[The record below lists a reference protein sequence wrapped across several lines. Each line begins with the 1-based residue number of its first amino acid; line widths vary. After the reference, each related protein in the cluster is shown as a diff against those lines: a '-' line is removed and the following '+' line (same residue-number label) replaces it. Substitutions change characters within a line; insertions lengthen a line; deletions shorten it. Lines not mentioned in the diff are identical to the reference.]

1 MGDKNNYLQRYSVY
15 VTWKKYP
22 KNTICIKDEMEMSLR
37 LENVHCHHYKICQV
51 GQSGANFYVI

>member
-1 MGDKNNYLQRYSVY
+1 MY

-22 KNTICIKDEMEMSLR
+22 KNTIYIKDEMEMSLR
-37 LENVHCHHYKICQV
+37 LENVHCYHYKICQV